1 MQAQAEHDQRD
12 PPTLQGGGA
21 PETLRI
27 WLLGGLRVSVGSRSI
42 GEQEWPL
49 RKAQSLLKV
58 LALAEGHR
66 LHREQAMELLWPNL
80 HPEAALN
87 NLHYALRVARRTLEP
102 SALASSA
109 PSRYLRLRS
118 RQLTLCPDS
127 ALWVDVEAFEGAAA
141 AARHAFPEPAAFRA
155 AIDLYSGELLP
166 QDRYEPW
173 VEERRTQLK
182 ELYLTLLLEV
192 GALYDERKEFG
203 LGIEALSRVVAEE
216 PTHEGAHVGIMH
228 LYALSGRR
236 REALSQYERLREA
249 LLKEFGAVPDAA
261 ATRLQ
266 QEIRAGTFTHP
277 DSPPAGFPLAE
288 EDPPAA
294 GTARRHKLPLERTSF
309 IGREQEKLEVKRLLA
324 MTRLLTLT
332 GAGGCGKTR
341 LALEVARDL
350 VGAYPDGVWLV
361 ELAPLSDPTLIAQA
375 VAQALSVREQPGRAL
390 LETLKETLHTKKILL
405 VVDNCEHLIEPLV
418 HLVDALLSSCPKL
431 RILAT
436 SRERLDATGE
446 VSWVVPS
453 LSVPE
458 ARQKASTAE
467 ELEGY
472 ASVRLFVERARQRDP
487 SFVLSR
493 RNATAMSQTCRR
505 LDGMP
510 LAIELA
516 AARARVLSVAQI
528 AGRLDESLGLLTA
541 GGRTTLP
548 RQKTLRATIDWSYA
562 LLSEDEQTLFRGL
575 SAFAGGFTLEAA
587 EAVCASGGIRG
598 DQVLDLLSLL
608 VDKSLV
614 MVQERGT
621 ETRYRLLETVRQYGW
636 EKLYESG
643 VATPIRSAHADF
655 FLTLAEEAESKLKG
669 AESRLWLERLDLEHD
684 NLRAALRWAADTGGR
699 ETELRL
705 VAALWGF
712 WLRHDHVSE
721 GRRWLEDALER
732 AGPSARAAA
741 RAKALCG
748 AGFLA
753 FSQIDH
759 PAARARL
766 EASAQ
771 IYREIGDRRGLAH
784 ALTFLSLVMA
794 HQGDLAPARV
804 LAEES
809 VSYFREEGEER
820 WGLGIALTDMGIVAE
835 AQSDYD
841 RAFSHFE
848 ESAAILRELGD
859 RWWHSIPL
867 RHQGVVASRQGDH
880 ARAESLYRE
889 SLASLRELGEKWLIS
904 LCFEELAGVAC
915 AQGDY
920 SRATRLWGAE
930 ETICEAIGSTVRAL
944 YRADHERDVAAARA
958 GLGEEAFE
966 SAWAQGRAMDPER
979 AIEYALSREEEER
992 QPPTLVA
999 VSEQQPPG
1007 GERTQALTR
1016 REQEVALHVGRGL
1029 TNRQIALELS
1039 ISEHTVANHVRKILK
1054 KLGLRSRA
1062 QISSS

>member
-1 MQAQAEHDQRD
+1 VADR
-12 PPTLQGGGA
+12 GA
-21 PETLRI
+21 KINTRSGPKRTFGTELEALRVR
-27 WLLGGLRVSVGSRSI
+27 LLGGFSVSVGSRTI
-42 GEQEWPL
+42 QRNAWRL
-49 RKAQSLLKV
+49 RRAAALVKLLT
-58 LALAEGHR
+58 LAPRHR
-66 LHREQAMELLWPNL
+66 LHREQVLDALWPDSGKKAASNSLRKTL
-80 HPEAALN
+80 HA
-87 NLHYALRVARRTLEP
+87 ARR
-102 SALASSA
+102 ALD
-109 PSRYLRLRS
+109 PVEGSRYLASENDSLV
-118 RQLTLCPDS
+118 LCPS
-127 ALWVDVEAFEGAAA
+127 SSLWVDVEAFEEAAST
-141 AARHAFPEPAAFRA
+141 ARREDEPAAYRA
-155 AIDLYSGELLP
+155 AIDLYAGDLLP
-166 QDRYEPW
+166 EDRYEEW
-173 VEERRTQLK
+173 AQERRR
-182 ELYLTLLLEV
+182 ELRRMFLSLLIELA
-192 GALYDERKEFG
+192 GLYEERKEYG
-203 LGIEALSRVVAEE
+203 SAIEVLSRVVAEE
-216 PTHEGAHVGIMH
+216 PTHEGAHVGLMR
-228 LYALSGRR
+228 LYALLGRR
-236 REALSQYERLREA
+236 REGLGQYERLREA
-249 LLKEFGAVPDAA
+249 LTSEFGTEPEAA
-261 ATRLQ
+261 ARYLQ
-266 QEIRAGTFTHP
+266 QEIWAGTFP
-277 DSPPAGFPLAE
+277 PARSPPSVGFPAE
-288 EDPPAA
+288 EPPSAGEAA
-294 GTARRHKLPLERTSF
+294 RHNLPSTRTSF
-309 IGREQEKLEVKRLLA
+309 VGRERETREVRQLLA
-324 MTRLLTLT
+324 MTGLLTLT

-390 LETLKETLHTKKILL
+390 LETLKDTLRTKKILL
-405 VVDNCEHLIEPLV
+405 VVDNCEHLVEAVV

-436 SRERLDATGE
+436 SRESLNATGE

-472 ASVRLFVERARQRDP
+472 ESVRLFVERARQRDP
-487 SFVLSR
+487 SFVLTP

-516 AARARVLSVAQI
+516 AARAKVLSVEQI

-562 LLSEDEQTLFRGL
+562 LLSEDEQTLFRRL

-587 EAVCASGGIRG
+587 EAVCAGGGIRE
-598 DQVLDLLSLL
+598 DEVLDLLSQL

-621 ETRYRLLETVRQYGW
+621 EARYRLLETVRQYGW

-655 FLTLAEEAESKLKG
+655 FLILAEDAESKLKG
-669 AESRLWLERLDLEHD
+669 AESRLWLERLELEHD

-705 VAALWGF
+705 VAALWWF
-712 WLRHDHVSE
+712 WIRHDHVSE

-732 AGPSARAAA
+732 AGPSTRSAA
-741 RAKALCG
+741 RARVLCG

-759 PAARARL
+759 HAARSRL
-766 EASAQ
+766 EESAE
-771 IYREIGDRRGLAH
+771 ICREIRDRCGLAY

-794 HQGDLAPARV
+794 HQGDLAPARL
-804 LAEES
+804 LAEEG
-809 VSYFREEGEER
+809 VRLFREEVEDW

-841 RAFSHFE
+841 QALPLFE

-859 RWWHSIPL
+859 RWFHSIPL

-889 SLASLRELGEKWLIS
+889 SLASLHELGEKWLIS

-915 AQGDY
+915 AQGEY

-930 ETICEAIGSTVRAL
+930 ETLCEAIGSTVRAL

-958 GLGEEAFE
+958 DLGEEAFE
-966 SAWAQGRAMDPER
+966 SAWAQGRAMNPER
-979 AIEYALSREEEER
+979 ALEYALSRDDRLAITTRIPEQASTAAR
-992 QPPTLVA
+992 PP
-999 VSEQQPPG
+999 
-1007 GERTQALTR
+1007 ALTR
-1016 REQEVALHVGRGL
+1016 REREVAKLVALGL
-1029 TNRQIALELS
+1029 TNRQISEELS
-1039 ISEHTVANHVRKILK
+1039 ISERTVDHHVSNILK
-1054 KLGLRSRA
+1054 KLNLSSREQVA
-1062 QISSS
+1062 PRLDVR